1 MKKWWWIGVLVLVVF
16 IGDRL
21 AGWGLGQLVM
31 SSEFRYSRMYRGEAG
46 ADLLLIGN
54 SRGLV
59 FYQPYL
65 EEKLPYSTFNMSY
78 NGMPADLMD
87 VLLKDYLDLY
97 PKPKLVL
104 IDVTLCDRFND
115 ELINGFSTY
124 AGQSDRL
131 KRLIRSKNTT
141 TANALEVSWLY
152 RYNSEVFQRAM
163 FYLNKSDEDWLLDRT
178 ITEEIKRKLSPDYEF
193 IIKYPEEMPVQLGQ
207 TVAFL
212 RKQDIPFQLIVNPYY
227 PPFLNHVTNLDIFIR
242 DIEQSCQAEVLNLAK
257 AIPEE
262 DYFGDFQHL
271 NKKGSEAYL
280 EKLIDTGVIAIQ

>member
-1 MKKWWWIGVLVLVVF
+1 MKKWWWIGILVFVIF

-54 SRGLV
+54 SRGLI

-65 EEKLPYSTFNMSY
+65 EKQLPYSTFNMSY
-78 NGMPADLMD
+78 NGLPADLMD

-97 PKPKLVL
+97 SKPKLVL

-115 ELINGFSTY
+115 ELINGFATY

-131 KRLIRSKNTT
+131 KTLIRTKNSVA
-141 TANALEVSWLY
+141 ANALEISWLY
-152 RYNSEVFQRAM
+152 RYNSEVFQRAL

-193 IIKYPEEMPVQLGQ
+193 IIKYPEEMPAQLGE
-207 TVAFL
+207 TIAFL
-212 RKQDIPFQLIVNPYY
+212 RKQNIPFQLIVNPYY

-257 AIPEE
+257 AISEE

-271 NKKGSEAYL
+271 NKKGSKVYL
-280 EKLIDTGVIAIQ
+280 EKLIETGVIAIQ